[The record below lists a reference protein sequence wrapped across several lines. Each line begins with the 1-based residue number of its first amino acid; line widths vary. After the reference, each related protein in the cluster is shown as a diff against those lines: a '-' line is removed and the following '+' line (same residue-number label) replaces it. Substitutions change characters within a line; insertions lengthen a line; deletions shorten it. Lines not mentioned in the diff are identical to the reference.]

1 MNLETFFLF
10 NWPVGLQEII
20 KSNKVKSKFIDRKS
34 YFDGWDMILPFLNH
48 VLSKIY
54 EYQFNNA
61 VNFHYTKYLLKLVV
75 YRRMWMPIPR
85 GVYEP

>member
-10 NWPVGLQEII
+10 NWPFGLQEII

-61 VNFHYTKYLLKLVV
+61 VNFHYQVPVKISRLQAHVDAN
-75 YRRMWMPIPR
+75 P
-85 GVYEP
+85 